1 MIGRRIGGRYQILSR
16 LGDGGMA
23 IVYKAQDLILDRPVA
38 VKILRTELAED
49 EAFVKRFHR
58 EAEAVASLSHP
69 NIVAI
74 YDIGEEE
81 DCYYIVME
89 YVHGMNLK
97 TYIRDQSPISIP
109 DAVLIMRQI
118 VRAIAHAHAHGI
130 VHRDIKPLNILIDDS
145 GHVKVTDF
153 GIAMAVSG
161 ATITFT
167 HSILGSAH
175 YLSPE
180 QARGGKATVK
190 SDIYSLGIVLF
201 ELLTGQLPFPG
212 TSPVSVAL
220 KHLHE
225 QAPFPRDLR
234 PEIPQSLE
242 NVIIRSLAKD
252 PTNRYASVVDMY
264 HDLDTALSPERADEK
279 RLMLKE
285 TVSDHDDDRTIQMQ
299 PVVGDKDDY
308 QADEL
313 AAHPERKPDQG
324 KGKKPSRAK
333 KWLTLAGIL
342 IVLVTAGLIL
352 GLTVLPKLFYVDN
365 VHVPNVVGQTFDH
378 ADRTMD
384 GLDLT
389 AQKRQLTSDKVKK
402 GLVMRQ
408 DPEAGTEVK
417 AGSSVTLYVSKGPEK
432 SRVETY
438 IGYNREAIAE
448 DVEKQGYKKV
458 VWHAETSERAE
469 EGEIIRQKPAAGKQV
484 VRSATV
490 LDLTYSTGKPQV
502 TVPNLY
508 GKSKE
513 EIDRLLA
520 ESGLSADFS
529 IGDYSDDVA
538 EGKATQQNP
547 TAGSQVDK
555 GTTVIVSLSKG
566 PEEKPK
572 EIDKPI
578 KIMHSNNGDS
588 SPIHVEIYYTDANH
602 DDMKF
607 ADERVTET
615 KTFTIPFT
623 INPGEKGSYRVLI
636 DGKTKKTGTVAYPK
650 D

>member
-201 ELLTGQLPFPG
+201 ELLLSLIHISEPT
-212 TSPVSVAL
+212 
-220 KHLHE
+220 
-225 QAPFPRDLR
+225 R
-234 PEIPQSLE
+234 P
-242 NVIIRSLAKD
+242 
-252 PTNRYASVVDMY
+252 
-264 HDLDTALSPERADEK
+264 
-279 RLMLKE
+279 
-285 TVSDHDDDRTIQMQ
+285 
-299 PVVGDKDDY
+299 
-308 QADEL
+308 
-313 AAHPERKPDQG
+313 
-324 KGKKPSRAK
+324 
-333 KWLTLAGIL
+333 
-342 IVLVTAGLIL
+342 
-352 GLTVLPKLFYVDN
+352 
-365 VHVPNVVGQTFDH
+365 
-378 ADRTMD
+378 
-384 GLDLT
+384 
-389 AQKRQLTSDKVKK
+389 
-402 GLVMRQ
+402 
-408 DPEAGTEVK
+408 
-417 AGSSVTLYVSKGPEK
+417 
-432 SRVETY
+432 
-438 IGYNREAIAE
+438 
-448 DVEKQGYKKV
+448 
-458 VWHAETSERAE
+458 
-469 EGEIIRQKPAAGKQV
+469 
-484 VRSATV
+484 
-490 LDLTYSTGKPQV
+490 
-502 TVPNLY
+502 
-508 GKSKE
+508 
-513 EIDRLLA
+513 
-520 ESGLSADFS
+520 
-529 IGDYSDDVA
+529 
-538 EGKATQQNP
+538 
-547 TAGSQVDK
+547 
-555 GTTVIVSLSKG
+555 
-566 PEEKPK
+566 
-572 EIDKPI
+572 
-578 KIMHSNNGDS
+578 
-588 SPIHVEIYYTDANH
+588 
-602 DDMKF
+602 
-607 ADERVTET
+607 
-615 KTFTIPFT
+615 
-623 INPGEKGSYRVLI
+623 
-636 DGKTKKTGTVAYPK
+636 
-650 D
+650 